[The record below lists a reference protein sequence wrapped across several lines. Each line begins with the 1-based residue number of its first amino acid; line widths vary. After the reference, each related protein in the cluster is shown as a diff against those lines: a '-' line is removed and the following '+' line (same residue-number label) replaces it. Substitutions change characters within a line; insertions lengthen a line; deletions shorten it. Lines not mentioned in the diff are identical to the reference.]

1 MNCELH
7 TYKFRVLSDET
18 YDLNGTLHFH
28 TFSVHLQ
35 GNFDETLCVLNV
47 QTHNQLQPF

>member
-7 TYKFRVLSDET
+7 TYKFSVLSDET
-18 YDLNGTLHFH
+18 YYLNGTLHFYS
-28 TFSVHLQ
+28 FREHLQ
-35 GNFDETLCVLNV
+35 GNFDETVYVENV